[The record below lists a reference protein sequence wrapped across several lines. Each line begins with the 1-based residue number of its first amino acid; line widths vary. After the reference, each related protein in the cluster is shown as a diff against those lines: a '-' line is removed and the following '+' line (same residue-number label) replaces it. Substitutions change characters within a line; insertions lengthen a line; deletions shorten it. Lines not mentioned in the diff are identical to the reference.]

1 MKLAWGAKVS
11 PEFRKKLIGH
21 CGAMSI
27 DPNFLMACMAWESGE
42 SFSPSIRNAAGS
54 GAVGLIQFMPQTAR
68 HLGTSTDELA
78 DMTAEAQLDF
88 VFKYFAPW
96 SGKLRTLSD
105 VYMAILWPAAVGK
118 PEDHVLFLKGD
129 ARRPKLYLQNAGL
142 DGDRDGDIDKAE
154 CAAKVRAKLAKGLA
168 APWVWDDEATATT
181 IVHAGATPPVI
192 RATQSYLNSLIEIGA
207 LDGPL
212 LTADG
217 AWGPKTAAKW
227 REVAS

>member
-27 DPNFLMACMAWESGE
+27 NPDHLMACMAWESGE

-142 DGDRDGDIDKAE
+142 DGDKDGDIDKAE
-154 CAAKVRAKLAKGLA
+154 CAAKVRAKLEKGLRTPNVFEDV
-168 APWVWDDEATATT
+168 APLPV
-181 IVHAGATPPVI
+181 IHAGLPIEAI
-192 RATQSYLNSLIEIGA
+192 RETQSWINRMIELGA
-207 LDGPL
+207 LDGPS
-212 LTADG
+212 LTVDG
-217 AWGPKTAAKW
+217 RWGPKTAAKW
-227 REVAS
+227 REVAG